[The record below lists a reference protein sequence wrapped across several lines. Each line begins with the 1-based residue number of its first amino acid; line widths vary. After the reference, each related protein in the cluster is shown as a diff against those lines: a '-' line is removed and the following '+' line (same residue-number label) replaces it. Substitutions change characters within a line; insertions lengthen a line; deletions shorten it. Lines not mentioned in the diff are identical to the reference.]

1 MPKDKSKKPAKA
13 KEALAVA
20 ASDIPKKA
28 SVPRGVKKHLRELE
42 SQLADAAR
50 KEHKRMQKLER
61 AAQRRQ
67 SIGSA
72 LDKLRIQTAGP
83 AVTAAPATVAPA
95 ATPHKAPTAR
105 TASPRPP
112 STRRPAAGATRTAR
126 KAHPASG
133 PAASPADS
141 SEPAD

>member
-1 MPKDKSKKPAKA
+1 MPKDKSKKRAKA
-13 KEALAVA
+13 KGAAAVA
-20 ASDIPKKA
+20 PGDTPKKA

-50 KEHKRMQKLER
+50 KEHKRAQKLER

-67 SIGSA
+67 AIVSA

-83 AVTAAPATVAPA
+83 AVTAAPATGPA
-95 ATPHKAPTAR
+95 ATAHKTPTAR

-112 STRRPAAGATRTAR
+112 STRRPAAGATRTAKR
-126 KAHPASG
+126 AHPASG